1 MKLEVTEEYFDIE
14 QETLKKPGDIL
25 NVSEERGK
33 ALLAAHVCEVCE
45 AEAPKAE
52 KPAAKKPTR
61 KTTKK

>member
-33 ALLAAHVCEVCE
+33 VLIAARV
-45 AEAPKAE
+45 AEPTPEQPVEK
-52 KPAAKKPTR
+52 KPARKTAKK
-61 KTTKK
+61 

>member
-14 QETLKKPGDIL
+14 QETLKEPGDIL

-33 ALLAAHVCEVCE
+33 TLLAARVCVAVQGEPE
-45 AEAPKAE
+45 AE
-52 KPAAKKPTR
+52 KPAAKKPAR